1 MKTPNNSTTQAT
13 EAAPQKKPG
22 RPAKRGAPVPAKN
35 RAAEYRARRREAASR
50 AHENIKD
57 AAPAVLLAGLV
68 RHFKALAKNDP
79 EHAPVSR
86 WLAGELILELCD
98 RYEIELPRSPG
109 AFDQDAK
116 GGAGKW

>member
-22 RPAKRGAPVPAKN
+22 RPPKHGAPMPAKN
-35 RAAEYRARRREAASR
+35 RAAEYRARRREAALL

-68 RHFKALAKNDP
+68 RHLKELAKTPDP
-79 EHAPVSR
+79 ERADVCR
-86 WLAGELILELCD
+86 WLAGQLIIELCD
-98 RYEIELPRSPG
+98 RHKIELPRSP
-109 AFDQDAK
+109 AK
-116 GGAGKW
+116 